1 MNAALLLVLSLV
13 APAASVHLRGDN
25 ETQFGAKFGKALEEA
40 ASDCNCK
47 PWTQVYNYHHV
58 KCGAGYE
65 ASEFCAKI
73 YTKMKSPFCLNKK
86 AGVTEEQWCYV
97 SSTCDE
103 PGVDT
108 TLTVESYPK
117 WRGGVAVK
125 TCGKSDRITS
135 GLKPE
140 MVNTIASNN
149 GVRIQDMGKFTYKM
163 SSEPWTDV
171 TGAEQTTVATIF
183 SDDTMVLGRK
193 VYKVR
198 ETEVNPFEGISKLT
212 RFMKEQ
218 PTVLT
223 WAYQCTK
230 NCGY

>member
-1 MNAALLLVLSLV
+1 M
-13 APAASVHLRGDN
+13 
-25 ETQFGAKFGKALEEA
+25 
-40 ASDCNCK
+40 
-47 PWTQVYNYHHV
+47 QVYNQLHV
-58 KCGAGYE
+58 RCGAGYE
-65 ASEFCAKI
+65 ASEFCTSV
-73 YTKMKSPFCLNKK
+73 YTKLKSDFCLNKK
-86 AGVTEEQWCYV
+86 SGVPEEQWCYT

-103 PGVDT
+103 PGVEIVD
-108 TLTVESYPK
+108 SFPK

-125 TCGKSDRITS
+125 TCQSEDKLTNN
-135 GLKPE
+135 LKPQ

-171 TGAEQTTVATIF
+171 TGAEKTTVATIF

-230 NCGY
+230 NCGF